1 MWEVRSWW
9 LGQHL
14 PGSWGQNSRWSAGIF
29 RCVLGAKRRNDRYR
43 ENNGTN
49 WTRWSQDSAA
59 NQHKESA
66 GGQGKKFIKA
76 IESTFESL
84 LRIPVRVF
92 RKLLHQRCDLRLGW
106 SVEDSLTKLHAMFA
120 IFSLKLLKISPWA
133 WGCNPKNWRQRVN
146 VYRCNLT
153 ISPNRSLSVPYFCV
167 FFFVLFRKLFTRQM
181 QTLITASGLG
191 FLVRQPIIIGMVQ
204 VSSEDESSGITKLR
218 NPRCNLR

>member
-1 MWEVRSWW
+1 MAQIERGEAKIQRRISIKKALEAKVRNSSKRSN
-9 LGQHL
+9 QHL
-14 PGSWGQNSRWSAGIF
+14 K
-29 RCVLGAKRRNDRYR
+29 VM
-43 ENNGTN
+43 
-49 WTRWSQDSAA
+49 
-59 NQHKESA
+59 
-66 GGQGKKFIKA
+66 
-76 IESTFESL
+76 
-84 LRIPVRVF
+84 LRIPVQWRVF
-92 RKLLHQRCDLRLGW
+92 RNLLHQRCDLRLGW
-106 SVEDSLTKLHAMFA
+106 SVKDSLTKLHAMFA

-181 QTLITASGLG
+181 QTWITASGLG

-218 NPRCNLR
+218 NPRCNPR